1 MSFVVEVPCLFTK
14 PTQIPFR
21 LGNTGFIGEETIH
34 GGWMV
39 NQSITLNGSGTEA
52 VERVYDSF
60 DVSGDL
66 VVGGNIVTSRF
77 RNVVVNKNNVFPKTY
92 SPSSVTLATLILNGG
107 TLCFNF
113 KCGGF
118 CTSSLVARF
127 TFELINSENIAI
139 RSTNADFKFSQI
151 SVHQYWGRNDVY
163 SGVTAGTYTLRV
175 TRNSTNVRNDAA
187 DIFNVTLT
195 EYPFNA

>member
-52 VERVYDSF
+52 AERVYDSF

-66 VVGGNIVTSRF
+66 VVGGDIVTSRF
-77 RNVVVNKNNVFPKTY
+77 RNVVVNTTNVFPSTN
-92 SPSSVTLATLILNGG
+92 SSSSVTLATLILNGG

-151 SVHQYWGRNDVY
+151 HVHQYWGRNDVY

-175 TRNSTNVRNDAA
+175 TRNSTNVIHNID

>member
-66 VVGGNIVTSRF
+66 VVGGDIVTSRF
-77 RNVVVNKNNVFPKTY
+77 RNVVVNTTNVFPSTN
-92 SPSSVTLATLILNGG
+92 SSSSVTLATLILNGG

-113 KCGGF
+113 QCGGF

-139 RSTNADFKFSQI
+139 RSTNADFKFSQT
-151 SVHQYWGRNDVY
+151 SVQQYWGRNDVY

-175 TRNSTNVRNDAA
+175 TRNSTALGHDHNN
-187 DIFNVTLT
+187 IFNVTLT

>member
-52 VERVYDSF
+52 AERVYDSF

-77 RNVVVNKNNVFPKTY
+77 RNVVVNTTNVFQSTN
-92 SPSSVTLATLILNGG
+92 SSSSVTLATLILNGG

-113 KCGGF
+113 QCSGF
-118 CTSSLVARF
+118 CNSLLVARF

-139 RSTNADFKFSQI
+139 RSTNASFKFSHT

-163 SGVTAGTYTLRV
+163 SGVPAGTYTLRV
-175 TRNSTNVRNDAA
+175 TRNSTALRHDQN

>member
-77 RNVVVNKNNVFPKTY
+77 RNVVVNTTNVFPSTN
-92 SPSSVTLATLILNGG
+92 SSSSVTLATLILNGG

>member
-1 MSFVVEVPCLFTK
+1 VVEVPCLFTK

-66 VVGGNIVTSRF
+66 VVGGDIVTSRF

-92 SPSSVTLATLILNGG
+92 SPSSVTLATLIL
-107 TLCFNF
+107 
-113 KCGGF
+113 K
-118 CTSSLVARF
+118 
-127 TFELINSENIAI
+127 
-139 RSTNADFKFSQI
+139 
-151 SVHQYWGRNDVY
+151 WRNPM
-163 SGVTAGTYTLRV
+163 L
-175 TRNSTNVRNDAA
+175 
-187 DIFNVTLT
+187 
-195 EYPFNA
+195 

>member
-66 VVGGNIVTSRF
+66 VVGGDIVTSRF
-77 RNVVVNKNNVFPKTY
+77 RNVVVNTTNVFPSTN
-92 SPSSVTLATLILNGG
+92 SSSSVTLATLILNGG

-113 KCGGF
+113 QCSGF

-139 RSTNADFKFSQI
+139 RSTNADFKFSQTC
-151 SVHQYWGRNDVY
+151 VHQYWGRNDVY
-163 SGVTAGTYTLRV
+163 SGVQPGPIHCALLEIAPLYDTIITIYLM
-175 TRNSTNVRNDAA
+175 
-187 DIFNVTLT
+187 
-195 EYPFNA
+195 

>member
-77 RNVVVNKNNVFPKTY
+77 RNVVVNTTNVFPSTN
-92 SPSSVTLATLILNGG
+92 SSSSVTLATLILNGG

-113 KCGGF
+113 QCSGF

-139 RSTNADFKFSQI
+139 RSTNADFKFSQTY
-151 SVHQYWGRNDVY
+151 VHQYWGRNDVY
-163 SGVTAGTYTLRV
+163 SGVPAGTYTLRV
-175 TRNSTNVRNDAA
+175 TRNSTALRHDQN

>member
-52 VERVYDSF
+52 VERVYDSL

-113 KCGGF
+113 KCSGL
-118 CTSSLVARF
+118 CSSLLVARF

>member
-77 RNVVVNKNNVFPKTY
+77 RNVVVNTTNVFPSTN
-92 SPSSVTLATLILNGG
+92 SSSSVTLATLILNGG

-113 KCGGF
+113 QCGGF

-139 RSTNADFKFSQI
+139 RSTNADFKFSQT
-151 SVHQYWGRNDVY
+151 SVQQYWGRNDVY

-175 TRNSTNVRNDAA
+175 TRNSTNVRHDLN

>member
-77 RNVVVNKNNVFPKTY
+77 RNVVVKYHQCV
-92 SPSSVTLATLILNGG
+92 SG
-107 TLCFNF
+107 
-113 KCGGF
+113 
-118 CTSSLVARF
+118 RHW
-127 TFELINSENIAI
+127 NIRYI
-139 RSTNADFKFSQI
+139 DHSYIK
-151 SVHQYWGRNDVY
+151 WRNPV
-163 SGVTAGTYTLRV
+163 L
-175 TRNSTNVRNDAA
+175 
-187 DIFNVTLT
+187 
-195 EYPFNA
+195 

>member
-66 VVGGNIVTSRF
+66 VVGGDIVTSRF
-77 RNVVVNKNNVFPKTY
+77 RNVVVNTTNVFPGGTGT
-92 SPSSVTLATLILNGG
+92 SATLATLILNGG

-113 KCGGF
+113 KCSGL
-118 CTSSLVARF
+118 CSSLLVAKF
-127 TFELINSENIAI
+127 TFELINSENI
-139 RSTNADFKFSQI
+139 RSTDASFKFSQT

-163 SGVTAGTYTLRV
+163 SGVPAGTYTLRV
-175 TRNSTNVRNDAA
+175 TRNSTALRNDLN